1 MDKNP
6 PIDKKT
12 PGAHALIR
20 CAPVAFWLAVWQ
32 MASMLDGSGILLCG
46 PLDALLVL
54 CRLVCAQAFWSSI
67 CFSTLR
73 IVAGVVGGYFIAAV
87 LAAASWHARAV
98 RALLQ
103 PMLLAI
109 KSTPVACVVVI
120 LLIWT
125 GAANVSVLTVML
137 LVVPAIYFA
146 LCTGLDNMDAGRR
159 ELFEV
164 FGMRG
169 QRRFFALIWPAVLP
183 YLQAASST
191 VLGMSWKA
199 GIAAEL
205 IGVPTGS
212 IGERIYQAKLL
223 LETSD
228 IFAWTFCVIC
238 LSWLFERGAMALLRG
253 TWPRA
258 AKLALNAP
266 HNGAAEAH
274 GNRSACKAR
283 LCAWNL
289 LIGYGDEPLCEPLSF
304 SLGPSSC
311 LCLQAPSGAGKTTL
325 LRTMAQLQRPLDGNV
340 ENTARGCS
348 MMFQDT
354 RLVEDLDALD
364 NILLFAR
371 RGFSRKDARDLAC
384 ELLPKDALSRLVR
397 ELSGGQRRRVEL
409 VRAFAAPSE
418 LVLLDEPFGGLDA
431 QAHSCA
437 LAFVKR
443 HGAGR
448 IVVFA
453 THDANDAQA
462 LTAQVLE
469 P

>member
-1 MDKNP
+1 MDTNP

-12 PGAHALIR
+12 LSAHALTR
-20 CAPVAFWLAVWQ
+20 CAPVAFWLVVWQ
-32 MASMLDGSGILLCG
+32 VASMLDNSGILLCG
-46 PLDALLVL
+46 PLDALLAL
-54 CRLVCAQAFWSSI
+54 CRLSCTQTFWSSI

-73 IVAGVVGGYFIAAV
+73 IVAGVLLGYIIAGV
-87 LAAASWHARAV
+87 LAAASWHTSTV
-98 RALLQ
+98 RILLQ
-103 PMLLAI
+103 PALLAI

-125 GAANVSVLTVML
+125 GAANVSVITVLL

-146 LCTGLDNMDAGRR
+146 LCAGLNNMDAGQRD
-159 ELFEV
+159 LFEI
-164 FGMRG
+164 FGARG
-169 QRRFFALIWPAVLP
+169 RRRFFALIWPAILP
-183 YLQAASST
+183 YLEAASST

-205 IGVPTGS
+205 IGVPAGS
-212 IGERIYQAKLL
+212 LGERIYQAKLL
-223 LETSD
+223 LETPD
-228 IFAWTFCVIC
+228 LFAWTFCVIC
-238 LSWLFERGAMALLRG
+238 LSWLFEHGAMALLRG

-258 AKLALNAP
+258 AKLALRAP
-266 HNGAAEAH
+266 RDLRASGH
-274 GNRSACKAR
+274 GSSDASLRAQE
-283 LCAWNL
+283 L
-289 LIGYGDEPLCEPLSF
+289 LIGYGAEPLCGPLGF

-311 LCLQAPSGAGKTTL
+311 LCLQAPSGTGKTTL
-325 LRTMAQLQRPLDGNV
+325 LHTVARLQCPLAGSL
-340 ENTARGCS
+340 ENTAWGRS

-354 RLVEDLDALD
+354 RLVEDLDAID

-371 RGFSRKDARDLAC
+371 PGFARKDARDLAC
-384 ELLPKDALSRLVR
+384 ELLPKDALSRPVC

-409 VRAFAAPSE
+409 ARAFAAPGE

-453 THDANDAQA
+453 THDANDAQV
-462 LTAQVLE
+462 LGAQILE
-469 P
+469 L

>member
-1 MDKNP
+1 MDTNP

-12 PGAHALIR
+12 LSVRALTR
-20 CAPVAFWLAVWQ
+20 CAPIAFWLVVWQ
-32 MASMLDGSGILLCG
+32 VASTLDSSGILLCG
-46 PLDALLVL
+46 PLDALFAL
-54 CRLVCAQAFWSSI
+54 CRLSSTQTFWSSI
-67 CFSTLR
+67 WFSTLR
-73 IVAGVVGGYFIAAV
+73 IVAGVLLGYVIAGV
-87 LAAASWHARAV
+87 LVAASWHTSTMRI
-98 RALLQ
+98 LLQ
-103 PMLLAI
+103 PALLAI

-125 GAANVSVLTVML
+125 GAANVSVITVLL

-146 LCTGLDNMDAGRR
+146 LCAGLDNMDAGQRD
-159 ELFEV
+159 LFEI
-164 FGMRG
+164 FGVRG
-169 QRRFFALIWPAVLP
+169 RRRFFALIWPAVLP
-183 YLQAASST
+183 YLQAASNT

-205 IGVPTGS
+205 IGVPAGS
-212 IGERIYQAKLL
+212 LGERIYQAKLL
-223 LETSD
+223 LETPD
-228 IFAWTFCVIC
+228 LFAWTFCVIC
-238 LSWLFERGAMALLRG
+238 LSWLFEHGAMALLRG

-258 AKLALNAP
+258 AKLALRAP
-266 HNGAAEAH
+266 RDLMESGH
-274 GNRSACKAR
+274 GNSDASLRAQG
-283 LCAWNL
+283 L
-289 LIGYGDEPLCEPLSF
+289 LIGYGAEPLCEPLGF

-311 LCLQAPSGAGKTTL
+311 LCLQAPSGTGKTTL
-325 LRTMAQLQRPLDGNV
+325 LHTLARLQRPLAGSL

-354 RLVEDLDALD
+354 RLVEDLDAID

-371 RGFSRKDARDLAC
+371 PGFTRKDARDLAC
-384 ELLPKDALSRLVR
+384 ELLPKDALSRPVR

-409 VRAFAAPSE
+409 TRAFAAPGE

-453 THDANDAQA
+453 THDADNAQA
-462 LTAQVLE
+462 LGAQILE
-469 P
+469 L

>member
-1 MDKNP
+1 MDTNP

-12 PGAHALIR
+12 LSVRALTR
-20 CAPVAFWLAVWQ
+20 CAPVAFWLVVWQ
-32 MASMLDGSGILLCG
+32 VVSMLDSSGILLCG
-46 PLDALLVL
+46 PLDALLAL
-54 CRLVCAQAFWSSI
+54 CRLSSTQTFWSSI
-67 CFSTLR
+67 WFSTLR
-73 IVAGVVGGYFIAAV
+73 IVAGVLLGYIIVGV
-87 LAAASWHARAV
+87 LAAASWHTSTARI
-98 RALLQ
+98 LLQ
-103 PMLLAI
+103 PALLAI

-125 GAANVSVLTVML
+125 GAANVSVITVLL

-146 LCTGLDNMDAGRR
+146 LCAGLDNMDAGRR

-169 QRRFFALIWPAVLP
+169 RRRFFALIWPAILP
-183 YLQAASST
+183 YLEAASST

-205 IGVPTGS
+205 IGVPAGS
-212 IGERIYQAKLL
+212 LGERIYQAKLL
-223 LETSD
+223 LETPD
-228 IFAWTFCVIC
+228 LFAWTFCVIC
-238 LSWLFERGAMALLRG
+238 LSWLFEHGAMALLRG

-258 AKLALNAP
+258 AKLALRAP
-266 HNGAAEAH
+266 RDLMESGH
-274 GNRSACKAR
+274 GNSDASLRAQG
-283 LCAWNL
+283 L
-289 LIGYGDEPLCEPLSF
+289 LIGYGAEPLCEPLGF

-311 LCLQAPSGAGKTTL
+311 LCLQAPSGTGKTTL
-325 LRTMAQLQRPLDGNV
+325 LYTVARLQRPLAGSL
-340 ENTARGCS
+340 ENTARGRS

-384 ELLPKDALSRLVR
+384 ELLPKDALSRPVR

-409 VRAFAAPSE
+409 GRAFAAPGE

-453 THDANDAQA
+453 THDADDAQA
-462 LTAQVLE
+462 LGAQILE
-469 P
+469 L

>member
-1 MDKNP
+1 MDKNS

-12 PGAHALIR
+12 TSTRAIAR
-20 CAPVAFWLAVWQ
+20 CVPAIFWLAIWQ
-32 MASMLDGSGILLCG
+32 AASMLDGSGVLLCG
-46 PLDALLVL
+46 PLDALLAL
-54 CRLVCAQAFWSSI
+54 CRLVCSRAFWGSI
-67 CFSTLR
+67 CFSALR
-73 IVAGVVGGYFIAAV
+73 IIAGVVGGYLIAGI
-87 LAAASWHARAV
+87 LAAASWHAGGV
-98 RALLQ
+98 RAGLQ
-103 PMLLAI
+103 PVLLAI
-109 KSTPVACVVVI
+109 KSTPVACIVVI

-125 GAANVSVLTVML
+125 GAANVSIITVLL

-146 LCTGLDNMDAGRR
+146 VCTGLDNMDAGQRD
-159 ELFEV
+159 LFEV
-164 FGMRG
+164 FGAGR
-169 QRRFFALIWPAVLP
+169 RARFFALIWPTVLP

-223 LETSD
+223 LETPD
-228 IFAWTFCVIC
+228 LFAWTFCVIC
-238 LSWLFERGAMALLRG
+238 LSWLFEHGAMALLRG

-258 AKLALNAP
+258 ARFAVAAP
-266 HNGAAEAH
+266 RGSAAETQGDHA
-274 GNRSACKAR
+274 AR
-283 LCAWNL
+283 NAL
-289 LIGYGDEPLCEPLSF
+289 LRAQGLLVGYGAESLCEPLGF

-311 LCLQAPSGAGKTTL
+311 LCLQAPSGTGKTTL
-325 LRTMAQLQRPLDGNV
+325 LRTMARLQKPLGGAL
-340 ENTARGCS
+340 ENAARGCS

-354 RLVEDLDALD
+354 CLLEDLDALD

-371 RGFSRKDARDLAC
+371 PGFTRKDARDLAC
-384 ELLPKDALSRLVR
+384 ELLPKDALSRPVR

-409 VRAFAAPSE
+409 ARAFAAPGE

-443 HGAGR
+443 HGAER

-453 THDANDAQA
+453 THDANDAQV
-462 LTAQVLE
+462 LGAQILK

>member
-1 MDKNP
+1 MDTNP

-12 PGAHALIR
+12 LSVRALTR
-20 CAPVAFWLAVWQ
+20 CAPVAFWLVVWQ
-32 MASMLDGSGILLCG
+32 VASMLDSSGILLCG
-46 PLDALLVL
+46 PLDALFALY
-54 CRLVCAQAFWSSI
+54 RLSSTQTFWSSI
-67 CFSTLR
+67 WFSTLR
-73 IVAGVVGGYFIAAV
+73 IVAGVLLGYIIAGA
-87 LAAASWHARAV
+87 LAAASWHTSTV
-98 RALLQ
+98 RILLQ
-103 PMLLAI
+103 PALLAI

-125 GAANVSVLTVML
+125 GAANVSVITVLL

-164 FGMRG
+164 FGVRG
-169 QRRFFALIWPAVLP
+169 QRRFFALTWPAVLP

-205 IGVPTGS
+205 IGVPAGS
-212 IGERIYQAKLL
+212 LGERIYQAKLL
-223 LETSD
+223 LETPD
-228 IFAWTFCVIC
+228 LFAWTFCVIC
-238 LSWLFERGAMALLRG
+238 LSWLFEHGAMALLRG

-258 AKLALNAP
+258 AKLALRVP
-266 HNGAAEAH
+266 RDLMESGH
-274 GNRSACKAR
+274 GNSDASLRAQG
-283 LCAWNL
+283 L
-289 LIGYGDEPLCEPLSF
+289 LIGYGAEPLCEPLGF

-311 LCLQAPSGAGKTTL
+311 LCLQAPSGTGKTTL
-325 LRTMAQLQRPLDGNV
+325 LHTVARLQRPLAGSLD
-340 ENTARGCS
+340 NTAWGRS

-354 RLVEDLDALD
+354 RLVEDLDAID

-371 RGFSRKDARDLAC
+371 PGFTRKDARDLAC
-384 ELLPKDALSRLVR
+384 ELLSKDALSRPAC

-409 VRAFAAPSE
+409 ARAFAAPGE

-443 HGAGR
+443 HGAER
-448 IVVFA
+448 IVVFT

-462 LTAQVLE
+462 LGAQILE
-469 P
+469 L

>member
-1 MDKNP
+1 MDTNP

-12 PGAHALIR
+12 LSVRALTR
-20 CAPVAFWLAVWQ
+20 CAPIAFWLVVWQ
-32 MASMLDGSGILLCG
+32 VASTLDSSGILLCG
-46 PLDALLVL
+46 PLDALFAL
-54 CRLVCAQAFWSSI
+54 CRLSSTQTFWSSI
-67 CFSTLR
+67 WFSTLR
-73 IVAGVVGGYFIAAV
+73 IVAGVLLGYVIAGV
-87 LAAASWHARAV
+87 LVAASWHTSTMRI
-98 RALLQ
+98 LLQ
-103 PMLLAI
+103 PALLAI

-125 GAANVSVLTVML
+125 GAANVSVITVLL

-146 LCTGLDNMDAGRR
+146 LCAGLDNMDAGQRD
-159 ELFEV
+159 LFEI
-164 FGMRG
+164 FGVRG
-169 QRRFFALIWPAVLP
+169 RRRFFALIWPAILP
-183 YLQAASST
+183 YLEAASST

-205 IGVPTGS
+205 IGVPAGS
-212 IGERIYQAKLL
+212 LGERIYQAKLL
-223 LETSD
+223 LETPD
-228 IFAWTFCVIC
+228 LFAWTFCVIC
-238 LSWLFERGAMALLRG
+238 LSWLFEHGAMALLRG

-258 AKLALNAP
+258 AKLALRAP
-266 HNGAAEAH
+266 RDLMESGH
-274 GNRSACKAR
+274 GNSDASLRAQG
-283 LCAWNL
+283 L
-289 LIGYGDEPLCEPLSF
+289 LIGYGAEPLCGPLGF

-311 LCLQAPSGAGKTTL
+311 LCLQAPSGTGKTTL
-325 LRTMAQLQRPLDGNV
+325 LHTVARLQCPLAGSL
-340 ENTARGCS
+340 ENTARGRS

-354 RLVEDLDALD
+354 RLVEDLDAID

-371 RGFSRKDARDLAC
+371 PGFTRKDARDLAC
-384 ELLPKDALSRLVR
+384 ELLPKDALSRPVR

-409 VRAFAAPSE
+409 TRAFAAPGE

-453 THDANDAQA
+453 THDADDAQA
-462 LTAQVLE
+462 LGAQILE
-469 P
+469 L

>member
-1 MDKNP
+1 MDKNA
-6 PIDKKT
+6 PIDKKMT
-12 PGAHALIR
+12 STRVIAR
-20 CAPVAFWLAVWQ
+20 CAPAIFWLAIWQ
-32 MASMLDGSGILLCG
+32 AASMLDGSGVLLCG
-46 PLDALLVL
+46 PLDALLAL

-73 IVAGVVGGYFIAAV
+73 IIAGIAGGYLIAGI

-103 PMLLAI
+103 PALLAI
-109 KSTPVACVVVI
+109 KSTPVACIVVI

-125 GAANVSVLTVML
+125 GATNVSIITVLL

-146 LCTGLDNMDAGRR
+146 VCTGLDNMDADQRD
-159 ELFEV
+159 LFEV
-164 FGMRG
+164 FGAG
-169 QRRFFALIWPAVLP
+169 RRTRFLALIWPTVLP

-223 LETSD
+223 LETPD
-228 IFAWTFCVIC
+228 LFAWTFCVIC
-238 LSWLFERGAMALLRG
+238 LSWLFEHGAMALLRG

-258 AKLALNAP
+258 ARLAL
-266 HNGAAEAH
+266 GASRGDAADVR
-274 GNRSACKAR
+274 GDRGARKAR
-283 LCAWNL
+283 LCARDL
-289 LIGYGDEPLCEPLSF
+289 LIGYGDKPLCEPLSF
-304 SLGPSSC
+304 SLGPSSR

-325 LRTMAQLQRPLDGNV
+325 LRTMAQLQYPLGGTV
-340 ENTARGCS
+340 ENTARERS
-348 MMFQDT
+348 MVFQDT

-371 RGFSRKDARDLAC
+371 PGFAREEARDLAC
-384 ELLPKDALSRLVR
+384 ELLPKDVLSRPVQ

-409 VRAFAAPSE
+409 ARAFAASGE

-431 QAHSCA
+431 QAHARA
-437 LAFVKR
+437 LTFVKQY
-443 HGAGR
+443 GAGR
-448 IVVFA
+448 LVVLS
-453 THDANDAQA
+453 THDASDAQM
-462 LTAQVLE
+462 LEAQVIEL
-469 P
+469 

>member
-1 MDKNP
+1 MDTNP

-12 PGAHALIR
+12 LSVRALTR
-20 CAPVAFWLAVWQ
+20 CAPVAFWLVVWQ
-32 MASMLDGSGILLCG
+32 VVSMLDSSGILLCG
-46 PLDALLVL
+46 PLDALLAL
-54 CRLVCAQAFWSSI
+54 CRLSSTQTFWSSI
-67 CFSTLR
+67 WFSTLR
-73 IVAGVVGGYFIAAV
+73 IVVGVLLGYVIAGV
-87 LAAASWHARAV
+87 LAAASWHTSTV
-98 RALLQ
+98 RILLQ
-103 PMLLAI
+103 PALLAI

-125 GAANVSVLTVML
+125 GAANVSVITVLL

-146 LCTGLDNMDAGRR
+146 LCAGLDNMDAGQRD
-159 ELFEV
+159 LFEI
-164 FGMRG
+164 FGARG
-169 QRRFFALIWPAVLP
+169 RRRFFALIWPAILP
-183 YLQAASST
+183 YLETASST

-205 IGVPTGS
+205 IGVPAGS
-212 IGERIYQAKLL
+212 LGERIYQAKLL
-223 LETSD
+223 LETPD
-228 IFAWTFCVIC
+228 LFAWTFCVIC
-238 LSWLFERGAMALLRG
+238 LSWLFEHGAMALLRG

-258 AKLALNAP
+258 AKLALRAP
-266 HNGAAEAH
+266 RDLRASGH
-274 GNRSACKAR
+274 GSSDASLRAQG
-283 LCAWNL
+283 L
-289 LIGYGDEPLCEPLSF
+289 LIGYGAEPLCGPLGF

-311 LCLQAPSGAGKTTL
+311 LCLQAPSGTGKTTL
-325 LRTMAQLQRPLDGNV
+325 LHTVARLQCPLAGSL
-340 ENTARGCS
+340 ENSARGRS

-354 RLVEDLDALD
+354 RLVEDLDAID

-371 RGFSRKDARDLAC
+371 PGFTRKDARDLAC
-384 ELLPKDALSRLVR
+384 ELLPKDALSRPVR

-409 VRAFAAPSE
+409 TRAFAAPGE

-453 THDANDAQA
+453 THDADDAQA
-462 LTAQVLE
+462 LGAQILE
-469 P
+469 L

>member
-1 MDKNP
+1 MDTNP

-12 PGAHALIR
+12 LSVHALTR
-20 CAPVAFWLAVWQ
+20 CAPVAFWLVVWQ
-32 MASMLDGSGILLCG
+32 VASMLDSSGILLCG
-46 PLDALLVL
+46 PLDALLAL
-54 CRLVCAQAFWSSI
+54 CRLSSTQTFWSSI
-67 CFSTLR
+67 WFSTLR
-73 IVAGVVGGYFIAAV
+73 IVAGVLLGYVIAGV
-87 LAAASWHARAV
+87 LAAASWHTSTMRI
-98 RALLQ
+98 LLQ
-103 PMLLAI
+103 PALLAI

-125 GAANVSVLTVML
+125 GAANVSVITVLL

-146 LCTGLDNMDAGRR
+146 LCAGLDNMNAGQRD
-159 ELFEV
+159 LFEI
-164 FGMRG
+164 FGAGGR
-169 QRRFFALIWPAVLP
+169 RRFFALTWPAVLP

-205 IGVPTGS
+205 IGVPAGS
-212 IGERIYQAKLL
+212 LGERIYQAKLL
-223 LETSD
+223 LETPD
-228 IFAWTFCVIC
+228 LFAWTFCVIC
-238 LSWLFERGAMALLRG
+238 LSWLFEHGAMALLRG

-258 AKLALNAP
+258 AKLALRAP
-266 HNGAAEAH
+266 RDLRASGH
-274 GNRSACKAR
+274 GNSDASLRAQG
-283 LCAWNL
+283 L
-289 LIGYGDEPLCEPLSF
+289 LIGYGAEPLCESLGF

-311 LCLQAPSGAGKTTL
+311 LCLQAPSGTGKTTL
-325 LRTMAQLQRPLDGNV
+325 LHTIARLQRPLAGSL
-340 ENTARGCS
+340 ENTARGRS

-354 RLVEDLDALD
+354 RLVEDLDAID

-371 RGFSRKDARDLAC
+371 PGFTRKDARDLAC
-384 ELLPKDALSRLVR
+384 ELLPKDALSRPVR

-409 VRAFAAPSE
+409 ARAFAAPGE

-443 HGAGR
+443 HDAGR

-453 THDANDAQA
+453 THDADDAQA
-462 LTAQVLE
+462 LGAQILE
-469 P
+469 L